1 MKFAENN
8 RISQRQLYR
17 QIVIA
22 FIAPLILCLFGNRK
36 TLGLGGLAGTAAA
49 LAAVLFYV
57 IFLIRLRYAFARPCK
72 TAGVVWGRLTALF
85 FLIYCIFGAAFLLNL
100 LGEIVAVSLGTG
112 IGKKWL
118 CLITLLV
125 CSLGTQ
131 KGIQRRGRMG
141 EVSGGVVLA
150 AVMLMLVLAVGQ
162 GKWEYFQE
170 MVWNSS
176 FSGRKILESG
186 YDVICAFSGLGLLPF
201 ALDSVGNSK
210 DTGKTVSFAVFT
222 LGMLLILTELLL
234 PSVFGWGR
242 LKYESCPILPLLSGA
257 ELPGNVLARFDV
269 LWMGFLL
276 YSLLFSIGS
285 FLHYGHL
292 IVEKADMGTG
302 KLWISTLVFAGA
314 VWDIERWGIRNSF
327 PLYLKYIFVP
337 GMLVLQIIFFMTGKK
352 KWKKKLAAACVSAL
366 FLLAGCGGVEP
377 EKRMYPLALGADIT
391 EGKYLL
397 TYGIPDLP
405 KSTGQEK
412 DGEDQGNAAPS
423 IQGETFREIENIYS
437 RTQEKYLDMGH
448 LEILVLGESLLDGG
462 RWEQVLEYL
471 KQEPT
476 IGENVY
482 VFRCAV
488 ASEAVA
494 WVSPQDVSLGEYL
507 LGLLENN
514 PNGSPGQAVTLRE
527 VYHEFYERG
536 ALSELPELK
545 IYGKELEVKF

>member
-8 RISQRQLYR
+8 QISQRQLYR

-22 FIAPLILCLFGNRK
+22 FIAPLILCLFENRK

-72 TAGVVWGRLTALF
+72 TAGVVWGRLAALF
-85 FLIYCIFGAAFLLNL
+85 FLIYCILGAAFLLNL

-176 FSGRKILESG
+176 FSGRKIMESG

-201 ALDSVGNSK
+201 ALDCVGNSK

-222 LGMLLILTELLL
+222 LGILLILTELLL

-242 LKYESCPILPLLSGA
+242 LKYESYPILPLLAGA

-276 YSLLFSIGS
+276 YSLLFLQRTAAK
-285 FLHYGHL
+285 FLHRRFG
-292 IVEKADMGTG
+292 
-302 KLWISTLVFAGA
+302 
-314 VWDIERWGIRNSF
+314 
-327 PLYLKYIFVP
+327 P
-337 GMLVLQIIFFMTGKK
+337 
-352 KWKKKLAAACVSAL
+352 VSA
-366 FLLAGCGGVEP
+366 
-377 EKRMYPLALGADIT
+377 
-391 EGKYLL
+391 
-397 TYGIPDLP
+397 
-405 KSTGQEK
+405 
-412 DGEDQGNAAPS
+412 
-423 IQGETFREIENIYS
+423 
-437 RTQEKYLDMGH
+437 
-448 LEILVLGESLLDGG
+448 
-462 RWEQVLEYL
+462 
-471 KQEPT
+471 
-476 IGENVY
+476 
-482 VFRCAV
+482 
-488 ASEAVA
+488 
-494 WVSPQDVSLGEYL
+494 
-507 LGLLENN
+507 
-514 PNGSPGQAVTLRE
+514 
-527 VYHEFYERG
+527 
-536 ALSELPELK
+536 
-545 IYGKELEVKF
+545 

>member
-57 IFLIRLRYAFARPCK
+57 IFLVRLRYAFARPCK
-72 TAGVVWGRLTALF
+72 TAGVVWGWLTALF
-85 FLIYCIFGAAFLLNL
+85 FLIYCILGAAFLLNL

-176 FSGRKILESG
+176 FSGRKIMESG

-222 LGMLLILTELLL
+222 LGILLILTELLL

-242 LKYESCPILPLLSGA
+242 LKYESCPI
-257 ELPGNVLARFDV
+257 
-269 LWMGFLL
+269 
-276 YSLLFSIGS
+276 
-285 FLHYGHL
+285 
-292 IVEKADMGTG
+292 
-302 KLWISTLVFAGA
+302 
-314 VWDIERWGIRNSF
+314 
-327 PLYLKYIFVP
+327 
-337 GMLVLQIIFFMTGKK
+337 
-352 KWKKKLAAACVSAL
+352 
-366 FLLAGCGGVEP
+366 
-377 EKRMYPLALGADIT
+377 
-391 EGKYLL
+391 
-397 TYGIPDLP
+397 
-405 KSTGQEK
+405 
-412 DGEDQGNAAPS
+412 
-423 IQGETFREIENIYS
+423 
-437 RTQEKYLDMGH
+437 
-448 LEILVLGESLLDGG
+448 
-462 RWEQVLEYL
+462 
-471 KQEPT
+471 
-476 IGENVY
+476 
-482 VFRCAV
+482 
-488 ASEAVA
+488 
-494 WVSPQDVSLGEYL
+494 
-507 LGLLENN
+507 
-514 PNGSPGQAVTLRE
+514 
-527 VYHEFYERG
+527 
-536 ALSELPELK
+536 
-545 IYGKELEVKF
+545 